1 MIAATAARDSAANYQ
16 PLIRDLP
23 PDERPRERLANH
35 GVAALSTA
43 ELLAITLRIGRPGEN
58 ALAMA
63 TRLLASFEG
72 LEGLA
77 RASFGELASQPSVGG
92 AKSAQIKAGLELGK
106 RLLTTAPA
114 ERPIIAD
121 PRDVNNLLASDM
133 GFLEQ
138 EHLRVL
144 LLTTKNQVVDIV
156 DISRGTVNT
165 TQVRPAEVF
174 REAVRRTSPAI
185 IVAHNHPSGDPTPSP
200 EDIAMTRRLVEA
212 GKVLDIEVVDH
223 VIICQGRFISLNAR
237 GLGF

>member
-1 MIAATAARDSAANYQ
+1 MTAATVARDSAANYQ

-35 GVAALSTA
+35 GVGALSTA
-43 ELLAITLRIGRPGEN
+43 ELLAITFRVGRPGES

-77 RASFGELASQPSVGG
+77 QTSFGELASQPSVGG

-114 ERPIIAD
+114 ERPVITD
-121 PRDVNNLLASDM
+121 PRDVNNLFAGDM

-185 IVAHNHPSGDPTPSP
+185 IV
-200 EDIAMTRRLVEA
+200 
-212 GKVLDIEVVDH
+212 DH